1 VRAPRSVVSTIYRIA
16 GRTPESTCFPPS
28 SYLLCCR
35 PLPPVEALFRV
46 TTGTP
51 MRIHQFGCRYVCTQ
65 SPDGELRYLH
75 ATRLSS
81 LRLFWIF
88 RNFADL
94 HQHVLSPRQLQLI
107 LNCEALDNNAR
118 INPEELIGTIELSAG
133 PTKGFETSPPIRAMQ
148 PVTHASIRRRSF
160 AISAIATAAAVIFAA
175 VTFSVAQVHWTGHLG
190 KIGSKSKQIAKS
202 LLPRV
207 HGALRF
213 RIVEPQQ
220 AKAQKP
226 FSNAEQVGS
235 LPSPS
240 AVWAKAEIRDG
251 AVDGSGLALS
261 RATLQSAAYKY
272 ASANESAL
280 TADIGAAV
288 PHSSPKHS
296 SVSAHHSDIVPQMLP
311 PAGPP
316 ETHPVL
322 DDFSSVIRDTEVLLR
337 AIVSPEGRVK
347 EVKLLRGDATLGR
360 EAARTVRSWR
370 YASRTGNTD
379 GESRIR
385 FKFTSDVTTV
395 SFLDSRLPLQNR

>member
-1 VRAPRSVVSTIYRIA
+1 
-16 GRTPESTCFPPS
+16 
-28 SYLLCCR
+28 
-35 PLPPVEALFRV
+35 
-46 TTGTP
+46 
-51 MRIHQFGCRYVCTQ
+51 MRIHQLGCRYVCTQ
-65 SPDGELRYLH
+65 SPDGELRYLR

-94 HQHVLSPRQLQLI
+94 HQHVLSPRQLQLV
-107 LNCEALDNNAR
+107 LKCEPLDDNTS
-118 INPEELIGTIELSAG
+118 IDPEELLGTIELSAG
-133 PTKGFETSPPIRAMQ
+133 PTKGFETKSSPSIRAMQ
-148 PVTHASIRRRSF
+148 PVAHVPMRSRSF
-160 AISAIATAAAVIFAA
+160 AISAIATAAAIIFAA
-175 VTFSVAQVHWTGHLG
+175 VTFSVAQAHWTGHLAEM
-190 KIGSKSKQIAKS
+190 GSKSKQVAKS

-226 FSNAEQVGS
+226 FSNTEQVGS

-240 AVWAKAEIRDG
+240 AVWARAEIQDA
-251 AVDGSGLALS
+251 AVDGRALAPGG
-261 RATLQSAAYKY
+261 ATLQSAAYKY

-280 TADIGAAV
+280 TPDVGAVV
-288 PHSSPKHS
+288 PHTLPKHS
-296 SVSAHHSDIVPQMLP
+296 SASVHHADLVPQILP

-316 ETHPVL
+316 ESHPVL
-322 DDFSSVIRDTEVLLR
+322 DDFSSVVRDTEVLLR
-337 AIVSPEGRVK
+337 AVVSPEGRVK
-347 EVKLLRGDATLGR
+347 EVNLLHGDATLGR
-360 EAARTVRSWR
+360 EAARIVMSWR

-395 SFLDSRLPLQNR
+395 SFLDSTSGVQNR